1 MKLLLTVLRILF
13 LSSVYFVF
21 VTGCSKEEAL
31 EEIAVGESAPDF
43 AIKDMEG
50 NIVILSYFEEQ
61 PVVLRF
67 FETDCKFCRADT
79 PIINVYFEKYKD
91 RGLKVFYIAA
101 NHESKETVSNF
112 IKDLDVPFPIIMD
125 TEAKIADLYNILL
138 YPQTI
143 MIAPGRKILAIV
155 PGGVGEAELDEMVG
169 PYLQNEPNTAQKM

>member
-1 MKLLLTVLRILF
+1 MKVLLTVLRVVF
-13 LSSVYFVF
+13 WGSVFFVF
-21 VTGCSKEEAL
+21 GAGCSKEKVV
-31 EEIAVGESAPDF
+31 EEIAVGKSAPDF

-50 NIVILSYFEEQ
+50 NIVILSYFEDQ

-91 RGLKVFYIAA
+91 RGLEVFYIAA

-125 TEAKIADLYNILL
+125 TEAKIADLYNVLL

-169 PYLQNEPNTAQKM
+169 PYLENVPDSAP